1 MNIKCFKILES
12 DFKYVSLTTLK
23 LVKELKVDVEYDL
36 VEVGIEDLIKKL
48 DLSGCD
54 CIYLSSC
61 DSNLCSESFEYLS
74 KLKGFQYL
82 ISPRPSKLLG
92 LAMLVKADESKEI
105 DAFFGSQLGVKY
117 LDVDV
122 GEVYVFEGNVTLKI
136 PDNCLCILV
145 KTDSGIRFI
154 LLDDVVSSKSVRSSK
169 KVRKRKRSRKS
180 KRKSKKKR
188 E

>member
-61 DSNLCSESFEYLS
+61 DSNLYSESFEYLS

-136 PDNCLCILV
+136 PDNCLGILV

-154 LLDDVVSSKSVRSSK
+154 LLDDVVSSKNVRSSK